1 MQNSVL
7 EMMGSGMS
15 VITQE
20 KNLDFII
27 DNSKKTLAQYLPKQ
41 QVSIQ
46 IN

>member
-1 MQNSVL
+1 MV
-7 EMMGSGMS
+7 GSGMTI
-15 VITQE
+15 ITQK

-27 DNSKKTLAQYLPKQ
+27 DNSMKFFLQYLPKQ